1 MVTPVIELRD
11 LRKRLDS
18 GELLEGLTLRLYPG
32 EFLGIVGPGVGK
44 RVLVRVMST
53 LLPADGGE
61 VWIDGAPSSS
71 IERARRALGFC
82 GGDVELIPESTVR
95 GNLVFFARSQGL
107 EEAYMK
113 VRCDE
118 ILTLTRLS
126 PLADTRMSTLKRTEL
141 RRAGLARALVHGPRV
156 LLLDEPL
163 QGLPDVERDL
173 WVQILEQVR
182 AMGCAVVMAGDTVRE
197 VRHLLT
203 HACVLAE
210 GRVLACGPIDSL
222 DSRVSLLR
230 CVHMQVVGAER
241 AAAALGSWPG
251 VFRATSHGDIIKVL
265 FMGDGDEVLALVDHL
280 TTEGHPVVSF
290 RQEAAYLM

>member
-1 MVTPVIELRD
+1 MQPVVDPLFRLDRDERRPASRNQALRNPSTLIGKSDEVPMATPVRPTALQRRFKAEGQTLSESND
-11 LRKRLDS
+11 RLP
-18 GELLEGLTLRLYPG
+18 E
-32 EFLGIVGPGVGK
+32 IV
-44 RVLVRVMST
+44 S
-53 LLPADGGE
+53 D
-61 VWIDGAPSSS
+61 
-71 IERARRALGFC
+71 
-82 GGDVELIPESTVR
+82 
-95 GNLVFFARSQGL
+95 
-107 EEAYMK
+107 
-113 VRCDE
+113 
-118 ILTLTRLS
+118 LS